1 MSTWF
6 VFGQQNIVCENFYTL
21 GIICGGK
28 CVVSEREICL
38 KVEKNEIWTEHA
50 DQKHNINKLTAV
62 KLQMFG
68 GKTDHVWYPI
78 IVVALYCYF

>member
-1 MSTWF
+1 MQTLHVFPQSFEFYNRWLLSTWF
-6 VFGQQNIVCENFYTL
+6 VFSQQNILCENFYTS

-50 DQKHNINKLTAV
+50 DQKHNIKQINSCQTSNV
-62 KLQMFG
+62 
-68 GKTDHVWYPI
+68 
-78 IVVALYCYF
+78 